1 MTAEFATASRVK
13 SVPVVDLAPLFEG
26 DIAPV
31 AAAIHEAATSIGFFY
46 VSNHGIP
53 QATIDGAFAAS
64 RLFFDMAPDI
74 KRTVAIGT
82 DQRGWM
88 GPGMSK
94 LSGAQ
99 AADRK
104 EVFFWGRE
112 VAAEDPDLGKPMV
125 APNRWPDDTVPCL
138 REGVAPYYDAVRDV
152 GAMLMRAI
160 AVSLGGPPDAFA
172 PHYTR
177 PLARGQLVHYPPAQ
191 PEDAG
196 EERYGVAPH
205 TDFGVL
211 TLLLQ
216 DDSGGLQVRRRDG
229 EWIEAPPL
237 PGTIVCNI
245 GDLLQMWSNDRFVS
259 TVHRVVNRSAGARH
273 SIPVFY
279 DPNTDAVVDPALFLG
294 PDETPLH
301 PPTTPGEHIAGRNR
315 QSFSQYDQST
325 TGQG

>member
-1 MTAEFATASRVK
+1 MDTEFAAAAQGE
-13 SVPVVDLAPLFEG
+13 SVPVVDLAPLLAGE
-26 DIAPV
+26 IEPV
-31 AAAIHEAATSIGFFY
+31 AAAIHQAATRIGFFY
-46 VSNHGIP
+46 IANHGIP
-53 QATIDGAFAAS
+53 QSVIDGAFAAS
-64 RLFFDMAPDI
+64 RLFFAMSPDI
-74 KRTVAIGT
+74 KQTVAIGT

-94 LSGAQ
+94 LPGAK

-112 VAAEDPDLGKPMV
+112 VAANDPDMGKPMV
-125 APNRWPDDTVPCL
+125 APNRWPDNTVPCL
-138 REGVAPYYDAVRDV
+138 REGVAPYYKAICGV
-152 GAMLMRAI
+152 GEKVMQAI
-160 AVSLGGPPDAFA
+160 AVGLGGAPNAFA
-172 PHYTR
+172 PHYIR

-229 EWIEAPPL
+229 EWIEALPI

-245 GDLLQMWSNDRFVS
+245 GDLLQRWSNDRFVS
-259 TVHRVVNRSAGARH
+259 TVHRVINRSPGARH
-273 SIPVFY
+273 SIPIFY
-279 DPNTDAVVDPALFLG
+279 DPNTDAVVDPRLFLDDGEAALHG
-294 PDETPLH
+294 PI
-301 PPTTPGEHIAGRNR
+301 TPGEHISGRNR
-315 QSFSQYDQST
+315 QSFSQYATKDAT
-325 TGQG
+325 